1 LQTSETSGIHWL
13 DWGPEAFKKAVTEN
27 KPILL
32 AISAVW
38 CHWCHIQDKTTYSD
52 HDVVRIVNREY
63 VPIRVD
69 NDKRPD
75 INRRYNMGGWPTTVF
90 LSPDGEVIAGG
101 TYIPPEEMK
110 DALRKVKGLY
120 LQEKAKAPSTAP
132 LSAQPQ
138 KTLVAGISQG
148 IIDDVLTSVVMGFDS
163 RYGGFGDG
171 PKFPQ
176 TDALELALAQYWY
189 SGDKGLLTIVTKTL
203 DNMAEGGMYD
213 HEDGGFFRYST
224 NRDWTTP
231 HYEKMCEDNA
241 KLLPTYL
248 HAYQVTGRDSYGQLA
263 SEIIQYVNT
272 TLADQERGGFYGSQD
287 ADESYYKLT
296 KAERAKAKAPLVDE
310 TIYTNWNGL
319 MISAY
324 LEAAAILNDQALR
337 EHALRSI
344 QRLLKEAYNGERN
357 AMYHYISGG
366 TRQLKGLLTD
376 QASFGKALID
386 AYQSTGDAQYLSHAE
401 LLVRYLD
408 EGLLDSKN
416 GGYYDSPPKPD
427 SLGYLKRLDKPLDE
441 NSALSMVLTR
451 LYHATNDET
460 YLERA
465 KSTLDALAAI
475 YGGYGYA
482 ASMYALA
489 TDLLLNQPTRIVVV
503 GARNESATR
512 QLHETS
518 LRAYDPRKLVIPLDP
533 DTDTERLQRLGY
545 STEAEPQAYICFGRT
560 CLSPVTD
567 PAEIPRQLLASRNIS
582 RRS

>member
-1 LQTSETSGIHWL
+1 LQTSETSRIQWL
-13 DWGPEAFKKAVTEN
+13 DWGPEAFKKAVTES

-38 CHWCHIQDKTTYSD
+38 CHWCHVQDKTTYSD
-52 HDVVRIVNREY
+52 PEVVRIVNREY

-75 INRRYNMGGWPTTVF
+75 INRRYNMGGWPTTAF

-110 DALRKVKGLY
+110 DALRKVRSLY

-132 LSAQPQ
+132 LGAEPQ
-138 KTLVAGISQG
+138 RREMAGISQG
-148 IIDDVLTSVVMGFDS
+148 IVDDVLTSVVMSFDS
-163 RYGGFGDG
+163 TYGGFGDG

-203 DNMAEGGMYD
+203 DHMAEGGMYD

-224 NRDWTTP
+224 NRDWTIP

-241 KLLPTYL
+241 KLLTIYL
-248 HAYQVTGRDSYGQLA
+248 HAYQVTGRDSYRQVA
-263 SEIIQYVNT
+263 SQIIQYVNI
-272 TLADQERGGFYGSQD
+272 TLADQERGGFSGSQD
-287 ADESYYKLT
+287 ADEVYYKLT
-296 KAERAKAKAPLVDE
+296 RAERAKAKAPRVDE

-324 LEAAAILNDQALR
+324 LEGAATLNDESLR

-344 QRLLKEAYNGERN
+344 QRLLNEAYNSQHN

-366 TRQLKGLLTD
+366 TRHLKGLLTD
-376 QASFGKALID
+376 QTSFGKALID
-386 AYQSTGDAQYLSHAE
+386 AYQSTGDTQYLSHAE
-401 LLVRYLD
+401 RLVRCLD

-416 GGYYDSPPKPD
+416 GGYYDSPPRPD

-451 LYHATNDET
+451 LHHATNDET
-460 YLERA
+460 YFEKA

-482 ASMYALA
+482 ASTYALA
-489 TDLLLNQPTRIVVV
+489 TDLLLNQPTRVVVV
-503 GARNESATR
+503 GARKESATR

-518 LRAYDPRKLVIPLDP
+518 LRAYDPRKLVIPVDP
-533 DTDTERLQRLGY
+533 DTDTERLHRLGY
-545 STEAEPQAYICFGRT
+545 STDAEPRAYICFGRT
-560 CLSPVTD
+560 CLPPVTD
-567 PAEIPRQLLASRNIS
+567 PAEITRQLLALAKH
-582 RRS
+582 

>member
-1 LQTSETSGIHWL
+1 LQTSETSGIQWL

-38 CHWCHIQDKTTYSD
+38 CHWCHVQDKTTYSD
-52 HDVVRIVNREY
+52 PEVVRIVNREY

-75 INRRYNMGGWPTTVF
+75 INRRYNMGGWPTTAF
-90 LSPDGEVIAGG
+90 LSPDGDVIAGG

-110 DALRKVKGLY
+110 DALRKVKALY
-120 LQEKAKAPSTAP
+120 LQQKGKAPSTAP
-132 LSAQPQ
+132 PSAQPQ
-138 KTLVAGISQG
+138 KPDVAGISQG
-148 IIDDVLTSVVMGFDS
+148 IIDDVLTSVVMSFDS
-163 RYGGFGDG
+163 TYGGFGDG

-176 TDALELALAQYWY
+176 IDALELALAQYWY

-203 DNMAEGGMYD
+203 DHMAKGGMYD

-224 NRDWTTP
+224 TRDWRVP

-241 KLLPTYL
+241 KLVTTYL
-248 HAYQVTGRDSYGQLA
+248 HAYQVTGRDSYRQLA

-272 TLADQERGGFYGSQD
+272 TLADQEHGGFYGSQD

-296 KAERAKAKAPLVDE
+296 KAERAKAKAPRVDE

-324 LEAAAILNDQALR
+324 LEAAAILNDQTLR
-337 EHALRSI
+337 EFAIRSI
-344 QRLLKEAYNGERN
+344 QRLLREAYNSEHN

-366 TRQLKGLLTD
+366 TRHLECLLTD

-386 AYQSTGDAQYLSHAE
+386 AYQSTGEAQYLSHAE
-401 LLVRYLD
+401 RLVRYLD
-408 EGLLDSKN
+408 EGLADSKN
-416 GGYYDSPPKPD
+416 GGYYDAPPDPD

-441 NSALSMVLTR
+441 NSALSMILTR
-451 LYHATNDET
+451 LYHAVNDENF
-460 YLERA
+460 LERA
-465 KSTLDALAAI
+465 KSTLDALAGI

-482 ASMYALA
+482 ASTYALA
-489 TDLLLNQPTRIVVV
+489 TDLLLNQPTRIVIV
-503 GARNESATR
+503 GARNELATR
-512 QLHETS
+512 QLHEMS

-533 DTDTERLQRLGY
+533 DADEERLRRLGY
-545 STEAEPQAYICFGRT
+545 LTATEPGAYICFGRT
-560 CLSPVTD
+560 CLPPVTD
-567 PAEIPRQLLASRNIS
+567 PAEIPRQLLRLAKH
-582 RRS
+582 